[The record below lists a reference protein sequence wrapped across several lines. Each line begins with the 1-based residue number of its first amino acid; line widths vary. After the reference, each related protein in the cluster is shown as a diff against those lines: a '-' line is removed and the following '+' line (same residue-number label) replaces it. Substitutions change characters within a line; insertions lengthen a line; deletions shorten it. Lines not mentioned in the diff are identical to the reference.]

1 MPDGVYDGGY
11 TGEGSPFFL
20 SYARA
25 DDSGLADPR
34 PANLRPD
41 RNSGRD
47 PDHYVADFFHDLSE
61 NVSQLIPLR
70 VGVAPGFM
78 DQEMSGGVIW
88 DDALIHALGTCQILV
103 ALLSVRYL
111 QSKWCG
117 KEWHAFKLRQVWPR
131 QGRRQ
136 IPQQK
141 NIIPVI
147 WAPLA
152 GELPAP
158 ISKELIFTPK
168 RSPDPAVP
176 IQYRE
181 NGVYGMLK
189 MNQHDSCGVVAW
201 QLAMHIRDIYL
212 SQQAERREFRNEE
225 LLNYFEHGD
234 RDGEEGGE

>member
-1 MPDGVYDGGY
+1 VPDDVYGGDY

-25 DDSGLADPR
+25 DESGLADPR
-34 PANLRPD
+34 PASPRPG
-41 RNSGRD
+41 RNNGRD
-47 PDHYVADFFHDLSE
+47 PDHYVVDFFHDLSE

-88 DDALIHALGTCQILV
+88 DDALIRELGTCQILV

-111 QSKWCG
+111 QSNWCG

-136 IPQQK
+136 IPQQR

-152 GELPAP
+152 DGLPAQ
-158 ISKELIFTPK
+158 ISRELIFTPK
-168 RSPDPAVP
+168 RSPDPDVP

-181 NGVYGMLK
+181 NGIYGMLK
-189 MNQHDSCGVVAW
+189 MKQHDYCGVVTW
-201 QLAMHIRDIYL
+201 QLAMHIRDVYL
-212 SQQAERREFRNEE
+212 SQRAERREFKDGE
-225 LLNYFEHGD
+225 LLNFFERGD
-234 RDGEEGGE
+234 RDGEERGD